1 MEQEKKIYV
10 GSGKKSKDFA
20 RKISICLTDL
30 PKEHIFEF
38 KAKKYIKLEVI
49 DKREPDQYGKDV
61 TVTVDTWKPNQQ
73 PAPEPNDLPFP

>member
-38 KAKKYIKLEVI
+38 KGKKYMKLEVI

-61 TVTVDTWKPNQQ
+61 AVTVDTWKPNQQ
-73 PAPEPNDLPFP
+73 PAPDPSDLPFP